1 MRWELDW
8 LANRARISPDA
19 TAIVEGEAG
28 TRWTYG
34 QLNTRALNLASYLMS
49 IGVKK
54 GDRVALLSPN
64 HIGYFDIFFACMKLG
79 AIFVPLNWRLSKAE
93 ISYIL
98 TDCTPT
104 FIAVH
109 STLKELLVIEEL
121 DQHIE
126 IDSVEYESKTEGSQ
140 QGLNEITTEINNNDP
155 LAIIYT
161 GGTTGKPK
169 GAVLSHQSILWNGL
183 NTIVS
188 WSLSE
193 KDVTLTYLPMFHT
206 GGLNAL
212 SIPILLIGGKVVIA
226 SDFEPSKA
234 VELINQ
240 EGCTVVLLVPTM
252 YHMIVNSDFFK
263 DVTFPTMHTFLS
275 GGAPCPLPIY
285 QAFEKKGLAFK
296 EGYGL
301 TEAGPNNFFIDP
313 NIARFRR
320 GSIGKPM
327 IFNEIKLMGFDGE
340 EAQPGEVGE
349 LLIRGKHVFE
359 YYWNNPEATGEAL
372 VDGWLHTGDLAQ
384 KDEEGFH
391 YIVGRKKEMIISGG
405 ENIYPLEVE
414 HCMNQHPAV
423 NEVAVFSLPHP
434 KWGETVAAVVSLK
447 SNLQVTDDELKTFC
461 KQHLGSYK
469 IPKYIIFE
477 NEIPKTHVGKI
488 DKNSLQKK
496 YENIVV

>member
-8 LANRARISPDA
+8 LSNRARISPDA

-34 QLNTRALNLASYLMS
+34 QLNTRALNLATYLMS

-54 GDRVALLSPN
+54 GDRIALLSPN
-64 HIGYFDIFFACMKLG
+64 HIGYFDFFFACMKLG

-93 ISYIL
+93 ISFIL

-104 FIAVH
+104 IVAVH
-109 STLKELLVIEEL
+109 STLKELLVIEKL
-121 DQHIE
+121 NQYFE
-126 IDSVEYESKTEGSQ
+126 IDSTEYESITERKQ
-140 QGLNEITTEINNNDP
+140 TDFHEITTEIKDNDP

-252 YHMIVNSDFFK
+252 YHMIVNSEFFK

-301 TEAGPNNFFIDP
+301 TEAGPNNFFINP

-359 YYWNNPEATGEAL
+359 YYWNNPQATEEAL
-372 VDGWLHTGDLAQ
+372 IDGWLYTGDLAK

-434 KWGETVAAVVSLK
+434 KWGEIVAAVVSLK
-447 SNLQVTDDELKTFC
+447 SNLKVTVDELKTYC

-469 IPKYIIFE
+469 IPKHIMFE

>member
-8 LANRARISPDA
+8 ITNRARITPEA
-19 TAIVEGEAG
+19 IAIVEGESG
-28 TRWTYG
+28 TRWTYE
-34 QLNTRALNLASYLMS
+34 QLNKRAMNLTTHLILS
-49 IGVKK
+49 GVKK
-54 GDRVALLSPN
+54 GDRIALLSPN
-64 HIGYFDIFFACMKLG
+64 HISYFDFLFACIKLG
-79 AIFVPLNWRLSKAE
+79 AIFVPLNWRLSQAE
-93 ISYIL
+93 ISYIIN
-98 TDCTPT
+98 DCSPKM
-104 FIAVH
+104 IAVH
-109 STLKELLVIEEL
+109 SSLDELVEKKDKKEFMKV
-121 DQHIE
+121 
-126 IDSVEYESKTEGSQ
+126 DSVEYQEIVENQFFSDKPT
-140 QGLNEITTEINNNDP
+140 NEILETDP

-169 GAVLSHQSILWNGL
+169 GVVLSHKSILWNGL

-226 SDFEPSKA
+226 SDFEPTKA

-252 YHMIVNSDFFK
+252 YHMIVNSKFFK
-263 DVTFPTMHTFLS
+263 NITFPTMHTFLS

-285 QAFEKKGLAFK
+285 QAFEQKGLAFK

-313 NIARFRR
+313 TIAKFRR

-327 IFNEIKLMGFDGE
+327 LFNKIKLLTFDGK
-340 EAQPGEVGE
+340 EAKPGEVGE

-359 YYWNNPEATGEAL
+359 YYWNNPRATNEAL
-372 VDGWLHTGDLAQ
+372 VDGWLHTGDLAK
-384 KDEEGFH
+384 KDEEGYH

-414 HCMNQHPAV
+414 HCIHQHPAV

-434 KWGETVAAVVSLK
+434 KWGETVAAVVSLMENSK
-447 SNLQVTDDELKTFC
+447 LTKEELKEFC
-461 KQHLGSYK
+461 KQTLGSYK

-477 NEIPKTHVGKI
+477 PEIPKTHVGKI

-496 YENIVV
+496 YESIIV

>member
-1 MRWELDW
+1 VRWELDW
-8 LANRARISPDA
+8 LANRARISPA
-19 TAIVEGEAG
+19 AAAIVEGEAG

-34 QLNTRALNLASYLMS
+34 QLNTRAENVATYFMS
-49 IGVKK
+49 IGIKK
-54 GDRVALLSPN
+54 GDRIALLSPN
-64 HIGYFDIFFACMKLG
+64 HISYFDIFFACMKVG
-79 AIFVPLNWRLSKAE
+79 AIFVPLNWRLSKTE

-98 TDCTPT
+98 ADCTPT
-104 FIAVH
+104 FVAVH
-109 STLKELLVIEEL
+109 SSLKGLLAIENL
-121 DQHIE
+121 IQHID
-126 IDSVEYESKTEGSQ
+126 IDSAKYESITEGREMSFH
-140 QGLNEITTEINNNDP
+140 EITTEIENNDP

-226 SDFEPSKA
+226 SDFEPYKA

-301 TEAGPNNFFIDP
+301 TEAGPNNFYIDP
-313 NIARFRR
+313 NIAKFRR

-327 IFNEIKLMGFDGE
+327 IFNEIKLIGFNGE

-372 VDGWLHTGDLAQ
+372 IDGWLYTGDLAK
-384 KDEEGFH
+384 KDEDGFH

-414 HCMNQHPAV
+414 QCMNQHPAV

-434 KWGETVAAVVSLK
+434 KWGEIVAAVVSVLRNQK
-447 SNLQVTDDELKTFC
+447 ITEGELKAFC
-461 KQHLGSYK
+461 KQSLGSYK

-477 NEIPKTHVGKI
+477 SEIPKTHVGKI

-496 YENIVV
+496 YENIVG

>member
-19 TAIVEGEAG
+19 TAIVEGEDG

-34 QLNTRALNLASYLMS
+34 QLNTRALNLATYLMS

-54 GDRVALLSPN
+54 GDRIALLSPN

-79 AIFVPLNWRLSKAE
+79 AIFVPLNWRLSKVE

-104 FIAVH
+104 FVAVH
-109 STLKELLVIEEL
+109 STLKELLVIEEGN
-121 DQHIE
+121 QYFE
-126 IDSVEYESKTEGSQ
+126 IDSTEYESITERKQTGFSD
-140 QGLNEITTEINNNDP
+140 ITTEINNNDP

-313 NIARFRR
+313 SIARFRR

-340 EAQPGEVGE
+340 EAEPGQVGE

-359 YYWNNPEATGEAL
+359 YYWNNPQATEEAL
-372 VDGWLHTGDLAQ
+372 IDGWLHTGDLAK
-384 KDEEGFH
+384 KDDEGFH

-423 NEVAVFSLPHP
+423 NEVAVFALPHP
-434 KWGETVAAVVSLK
+434 KWGEIVAAVVSLK
-447 SNLQVTDDELKTFC
+447 SNLKVTDDELKTYC
-461 KQHLGSYK
+461 RQHLGSYK